1 MTAIK
6 QHNRRSFFQAGGL
19 ALGAISPLGLSVD
32 QLLQAEARSGGTRQI
47 NVIFMFLQ
55 GGASQLDMYDMK
67 PKAPSEIRGPYF
79 SAKTTVPGLQLS
91 DQLPRLSQ
99 NADKFSLIRSMHS
112 FTSKHGEGDVH
123 IMCGTPVDK
132 NLQGPGIG
140 AVLSQQQPQ
149 SAPVPPFIHFGDMKH
164 PQYSAPGYAGVLGRN
179 YDPFL
184 ITQDPN
190 SSNFN
195 VREFDTA
202 EDVDVN
208 RLSGR
213 RSLLKSLDR
222 YQASQERQLRFARE
236 HDQFTERALS
246 LATSR
251 KAKEAFDLSREPDS
265 IRERYGRNRVGQGML
280 MARRLIE
287 AGVRFVTIQG
297 YVDTGI
303 YAWDHH
309 WGIFPHL
316 DIQLPIYD
324 HSYSALLEDL
334 DQRGLLETTLVVT
347 AGEFGRTPRI
357 NDNKRGP
364 GRDHW
369 GRCFSITLG
378 GGGVKT
384 GMVIGS
390 SDKYSSSPADRPVSV
405 PDFVATIYAAL
416 GLDPTAEVISQGRPV
431 KMLPEGNPVRELL

>member
-1 MTAIK
+1 
-6 QHNRRSFFQAGGL
+6 
-19 ALGAISPLGLSVD
+19 
-32 QLLQAEARSGGTRQI
+32 
-47 NVIFMFLQ
+47 
-55 GGASQLDMYDMK
+55 
-67 PKAPSEIRGPYF
+67 
-79 SAKTTVPGLQLS
+79 
-91 DQLPRLSQ
+91 
-99 NADKFSLIRSMHS
+99 
-112 FTSKHGEGDVH
+112 
-123 IMCGTPVDK
+123 
-132 NLQGPGIG
+132 
-140 AVLSQQQPQ
+140 
-149 SAPVPPFIHFGDMKH
+149 
-164 PQYSAPGYAGVLGRN
+164 
-179 YDPFL
+179 
-184 ITQDPN
+184 
-190 SSNFN
+190 
-195 VREFDTA
+195 
-202 EDVDVN
+202 
-208 RLSGR
+208 
-213 RSLLKSLDR
+213 
-222 YQASQERQLRFARE
+222 
-236 HDQFTERALS
+236 
-246 LATSR
+246 
-251 KAKEAFDLSREPDS
+251 
-265 IRERYGRNRVGQGML
+265 ML

>member
-1 MTAIK
+1 M
-6 QHNRRSFFQAGGL
+6 
-19 ALGAISPLGLSVD
+19 D
-32 QLLQAEARSGGTRQI
+32 QLLQAEATSGGTSQI

>member
-1 MTAIK
+1 
-6 QHNRRSFFQAGGL
+6 
-19 ALGAISPLGLSVD
+19 
-32 QLLQAEARSGGTRQI
+32 
-47 NVIFMFLQ
+47 MFLQ